1 MYKLGLTLPLIL
13 IDEFNII
20 HQNVYISSFS
30 VNAWWVGRHL
40 QLMFLPLFWIFCTIV
55 DLNWWRLHI
64 KNQNHDVDVA
74 MPSLADLAR
83 LLLLTILMSTAWQHA
98 VVCRHPKH
106 TSCQKGNWCHEKVTL
121 HCLWMLPYQKK
132 TNILQT
138 GTKHEINWYSGNCS
152 RI

>member
-20 HQNVYISSFS
+20 HQNAYISCFS

-40 QLMFLPLFWIFCTIV
+40 QLIFCMYDCVHLFLPLFWIFCTIV
-55 DLNWWRLHI
+55 D
-64 KNQNHDVDVA
+64 HDVDVA
-74 MPSLADLAR
+74 IPSLADLAR
-83 LLLLTILMSTAWQHA
+83 LLLLTILMSTARQHA

-106 TSCQKGNWCHEKVTL
+106 TSCQKGHEKVTL
-121 HCLWMLPYQKK
+121 HSVNVTLPEK

-138 GTKHEINWYSGNCS
+138 GTKTWN
-152 RI
+152 